1 VDVSEIG
8 TTWIGNLIAM
18 NALRPYAAPELSA
31 LGGPAAFLPSLW
43 HSGTLIG
50 DTRLWAVPW
59 LADTRLI
66 YFRRDLLK
74 RAGVDPA
81 AAFSSS
87 SQLSHTLKG
96 LRESGVDMPW
106 VVPTRHALN
115 ILHNIASWVWN
126 AGGDF
131 VSADGKHVIFD
142 QPGARAGIRAYFDL
156 YRYLA
161 PAARYLDRF
170 QADQLFAQGQAAV
183 TISGSWE
190 ALLSRRIHLETT
202 GDWGLAIPA
211 GVSFV
216 GGSNLVIWQHARYE
230 REAFKLVRFL
240 TSQQAQMIYHPRIGF
255 LSTRLDTLTASSF
268 TDDASHRVMVQALRT
283 GRSFPAIRLWG
294 LIEDKL
300 TATFTRLSAE
310 ILDQPA
316 PDIDALLDKYLG
328 PLAEQL
334 NNTLSGK

>member
-1 VDVSEIG
+1 
-8 TTWIGNLIAM
+8 
-18 NALRPYAAPELSA
+18 
-31 LGGPAAFLPSLW
+31 
-43 HSGTLIG
+43 
-50 DTRLWAVPW
+50 
-59 LADTRLI
+59 
-66 YFRRDLLK
+66 
-74 RAGVDPA
+74 
-81 AAFSSS
+81 
-87 SQLSHTLKG
+87 
-96 LRESGVDMPW
+96 MPW
-106 VVPTRHALN
+106 VIPTRHALN

-300 TATFTRLSAE
+300 TTTFTRLSAE